1 MSTAKSRPVPVAQ
14 QVESAAPGESIDS
27 SLASAAED
35 HSLVS
40 VPPEDRK
47 SGWELSLSPMS
58 VGTALVIFAISG
70 FTVVLAGFGLGLLA
84 GLIVAV
90 VGVLLG
96 RALGQM
102 AYQTGMSSTL
112 TARFFGFGLRGSAAG
127 SVIFAVMILG
137 FLAVESALLY
147 EGTLLAFGW
156 SDTWLTK
163 IVIYGILAILW
174 TALAIFGLKLALRA
188 TGVLIVVTI
197 VVAVYMVFHIYAA
210 GDASMSTVFS
220 YHGVVPGG
228 WWPRLEAA
236 LGLMGATGGTIAL
249 VTTDFARYCRTGRD
263 VTILSVSGP
272 FMQNIVMTVLGSL
285 VVIGGMPE
293 VVKYLMAHNSGM
305 TAAQAGEV
313 GSGYVMGNTG
323 AFFVI
328 FAGWLG
334 FVTIYAAQAKA
345 QAINAYSGSLSLVN
359 LVDVLSGRK
368 PGRAVM
374 VVVAN
379 VIALAMIAAGILDSF
394 NKYLAHLGACT
405 FAMCGVMMADFYLMR
420 HRRFDISRQ
429 RMEMW
434 NWAGLISL
442 VVAAAVGVV
451 LIATEVFP
459 LGFFVSFIVAIVL
472 YPVLRTVMPEGT
484 GTSFAVETEALD
496 EAV

>member
-1 MSTAKSRPVPVAQ
+1 MSTAKSRPAPV
-14 QVESAAPGESIDS
+14 AAPGGAPVAEASIDS

-40 VPPEDRK
+40 VPAADRK
-47 SGWELSLSPMS
+47 SGWQLSLSPMS
-58 VGTALVIFAISG
+58 VATALVIFAIAG
-70 FTVVLAGFGLGLLA
+70 FTVVLAGFGLGMLA
-84 GLIVAV
+84 GVTVAV
-90 VGVLLG
+90 IGVLLG

-147 EGTLLAFGW
+147 EGTLLAFHW

-163 IVIYGILAILW
+163 IVIYGLLAILW

-188 TGVLIVVTI
+188 TGVLIVVTL

-210 GDASMSTVFS
+210 GDASMSTVFG
-220 YHGVVPGG
+220 YHGIVPGG

-263 VTILSVSGP
+263 VTILSISGP
-272 FMQNIVMTVLGSL
+272 LMQNIVMTVLGSL

-293 VVKYLMAHNSGM
+293 VVKYLVANNSGM
-305 TAAQAGEV
+305 TAEQAGQV
-313 GSGYVMGNTG
+313 GTGYVMGNTG

-359 LVDVLSGRK
+359 LVDVLFGRK

-379 VIALAMIAAGILDSF
+379 VIALVMISAGILDSF

-405 FAMCGVMMADFYLMR
+405 FAMCGVMVADFYLVR
-420 HRRFDISRQ
+420 GRRFEMHRE
-429 RMEMW
+429 RLEMW

-442 VVAAAVGVV
+442 AVAAAVGVF
-451 LIATEVFP
+451 LIATDTFP
-459 LGFFVSFIVAIVL
+459 LGFFVSFVVAVVL
-472 YPVLRTVMPEGT
+472 YPVLRAVLPEGT
-484 GTSFAVETEALD
+484 GTSFADEADALD